1 MDKKIKK
8 SKESLLVPRLGM
20 GTQLWPKL
28 GLGTRNKYSLLEKLR
43 LPYVSKNDTYWG
55 NDMAGAPQQ
64 KSSQKLPETASADS
78 GALQGPGFGTAHHR
92 PGATAVA
99 ALWQNP
105 RHGELLSLPY

>member
-43 LPYVSKNDTYWG
+43 LPYVSKNDTY
-55 NDMAGAPQQ
+55 
-64 KSSQKLPETASADS
+64 
-78 GALQGPGFGTAHHR
+78 
-92 PGATAVA
+92 
-99 ALWQNP
+99 
-105 RHGELLSLPY
+105 